1 MVDVVTVFDI
11 FDILTLTGGTKYVK
25 IGQRDWRGCRGL
37 LNIVKELQRR
47 CWEAKRDIVTLWHC
61 DWHCGF
67 LRVFKFGKGS
77 VVRQKRDGQCEWLTL
92 RVLEMLTHLK
102 TDILGQYFTQY
113 WSDLYYTAMFNSSV
127 STHVFQLLLC
137 TLSTKLGYI
146 IIVLKF
152 SHFLKIYENSSPI
165 SANLAQCDLIR
176 FSLFPQFYLPSMIV
190 TSTQANCY
198 HIVKSSR
205 QVVFA
210 RQNAPYQTSI
220 QDGNSILLPVLG
232 RSGTSSSPLA
242 TLAKT
247 WFIWSCS
254 IL

>member
-102 TDILGQYFTQY
+102 MSQRESRDCKWVSNIVQGLHRRWWEAKPVWVTDTMGS
-113 WSDLYYTAMFNSSV
+113 WDAHASKKA
-127 STHVFQLLLC
+127 
-137 TLSTKLGYI
+137 
-146 IIVLKF
+146 
-152 SHFLKIYENSSPI
+152 
-165 SANLAQCDLIR
+165 
-176 FSLFPQFYLPSMIV
+176 
-190 TSTQANCY
+190 
-198 HIVKSSR
+198 
-205 QVVFA
+205 VV
-210 RQNAPYQTSI
+210 
-220 QDGNSILLPVLG
+220 
-232 RSGTSSSPLA
+232 
-242 TLAKT
+242 
-247 WFIWSCS
+247 
-254 IL
+254 